1 MKNIMQHCRTHMEVY
16 LYPHCISQPKHNMMI
31 QLPMEQKKPENVGEA
46 LEFDL
51 REYWIQYIYNFTIK
65 FTIKQ

>member
-1 MKNIMQHCRTHMEVY
+1 
-16 LYPHCISQPKHNMMI
+16 MMI

-51 REYWIQYIYNFTIK
+51 REYWIQYIYNFYDK
-65 FTIKQ
+65 MHN